1 MIERA
6 ALISLL
12 TTLAAC
18 STSGPV
24 RELANGD
31 AVRTLRSEQTWDLE
45 ATRRNGTTATL
56 GTDPDVADTAVK
68 NMRNSAGS
76 RGSDLKTM
84 LQSLTNSAVGAR

>member
-1 MIERA
+1 MLFR
-6 ALISLL
+6 S
-12 TTLAAC
+12 C

-31 AVRTLRSEQTWDLE
+31 AVRTLRTEQTWDLE
-45 ATRRNGTTATL
+45 ATRRNGTTAAL
-56 GTDPDVADTAVK
+56 GTDPDVADTAIK
-68 NMRNSAGS
+68 NMRSAAGS